1 MTLYILRGTKARRS
15 IASDSSLA
23 ETVARPAFRRTP
35 RLTLIP
41 RPAGVYLAVVS
52 FACRIIEE
60 LVDQLRRGRNFS
72 DAEGRLPHALQRKGK
87 GAHMSNLSGHEELER
102 VLGAGVPT
110 EVDQTFIDD
119 FRSGLRGDIAAQI
132 NVELARDFQVV
143 GRPRIAHRIGQVDAS
158 AASDRRKRVD
168 LGLLSDRFQ
177 RLEVQ
182 AGEGAD
188 NFQVAEFLGPISIS
202 NSN

>member
-1 MTLYILRGTKARRS
+1 
-15 IASDSSLA
+15 
-23 ETVARPAFRRTP
+23 
-35 RLTLIP
+35 
-41 RPAGVYLAVVS
+41 
-52 FACRIIEE
+52 
-60 LVDQLRRGRNFS
+60 
-72 DAEGRLPHALQRKGK
+72 
-87 GAHMSNLSGHEELER
+87 
-102 VLGAGVPT
+102 
-110 EVDQTFIDD
+110 
-119 FRSGLRGDIAAQI
+119 
-132 NVELARDFQVV
+132 
-143 GRPRIAHRIGQVDAS
+143 VDAS